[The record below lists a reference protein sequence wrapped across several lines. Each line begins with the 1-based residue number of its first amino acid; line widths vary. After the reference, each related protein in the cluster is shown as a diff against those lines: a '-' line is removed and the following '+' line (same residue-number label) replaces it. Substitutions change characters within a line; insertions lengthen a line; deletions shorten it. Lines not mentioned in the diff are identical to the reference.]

1 MGQKERT
8 LEYIRRFGSISSME
22 AFRDLG
28 NTRLSATIYSLRK
41 DGYEILSI
49 KEQSKNR
56 FGEKTTYDRYYLK
69 GEPLKDAPFK
79 VGDRVKVK
87 NSFHLIGKIIKIG
100 NQKEAFVKFD
110 DNSLCTCYYF
120 FDELEFY
127 TEEAKN
133 E

>member
-1 MGQKERT
+1 MGHKERT
-8 LEYIRRFGSISSME
+8 LEYIRRYGSISSME

-41 DGYEILSI
+41 DGYEILST

-69 GEPLKDAPFK
+69 GKPPKDVLFK

-87 NSFHLIGKIIKIG
+87 DSIYLIGKIINILSPKI
-100 NQKEAFVKFD
+100 AVVKFD
-110 DNSLCTCYYF
+110 DHYFGTCYYALN
-120 FDELEFY
+120 ELEFY
-127 TEEAKN
+127 TEEATN